1 MKNDERRKLL
11 GEAIKQRRVSG
22 GLSMRKFAAMANTS
36 HKQLWQ
42 IETGQVNVGFDMI
55 CEIADALDVPVHELV
70 DF

>member
-1 MKNDERRKLL
+1 MKNVERRKLL
-11 GEAIKQRRVSG
+11 GEAVKQRRISS

-55 CEIADALDVPVHELV
+55 CEIADALGICVHDLI

>member
-1 MKNDERRKLL
+1 
-11 GEAIKQRRVSG
+11 
-22 GLSMRKFAAMANTS
+22 MRKFAAMANTS